1 MMLFITGS
9 ESFIGRALVSR
20 CRTLGIATA
29 GVDMAAAKGSGSQQ
43 IDIRDPAL
51 ANAIPEGGTVIHLA
65 AISRDADCR
74 KDPRMAFDV
83 NVNGTINVL
92 AAAQKRNAAQLI
104 FASSEW
110 VYGDVSGDATQRE
123 DQPIDV
129 TAMKSEYAL
138 TKLVGEQ
145 YLRLVS
151 KLAATTVLRFG
162 IVYGPR
168 KDNWSALESI
178 FNSVR
183 TKPEIS
189 VGSLATARRFIH
201 VDDIV
206 AGILAARQRQG
217 FEIFNLS
224 GDRLVSL
231 GDIVKAGGEI
241 TGRKPALT
249 ETDPARPSIRN
260 PDNTKARTIL
270 GWKPSLDLDAGLKT
284 VEAFLSMAG

>member
-1 MMLFITGS
+1 MTLFVTGS
-9 ESFIGRALVSR
+9 ESFIGRALISR
-20 CRTLGIATA
+20 CRTQGISTT
-29 GVDMAAAKGSGSQQ
+29 GVDMVVSKAGDSQQ

-51 ANAIPEGGTVIHLA
+51 ADAIPEGATIVHLA

-74 KDPRMAFDV
+74 KDPRSAFDV

-92 AAAQKRNAAQLI
+92 AAAGKRNAAQLI

-110 VYGDVSGDATQRE
+110 VYGDVNGDATQRE
-123 DQPIDV
+123 DQPIDATV
-129 TAMKSEYAL
+129 IKSEYAL

-151 KLAATTVLRFG
+151 KLPATTVLRFG

-206 AGILAARQRQG
+206 TGILAARERKG

-231 GDIVKAGGEI
+231 GDIVKAGAAI

-249 ETDPARPSIRN
+249 ETDSARPSIRN
-260 PDNTKARTIL
+260 PDNTKARAVL
-270 GWKPSLDLDAGLKT
+270 DWKPSIDLDAGLRT
-284 VEAFLSMAG
+284 VEAFLSTAG